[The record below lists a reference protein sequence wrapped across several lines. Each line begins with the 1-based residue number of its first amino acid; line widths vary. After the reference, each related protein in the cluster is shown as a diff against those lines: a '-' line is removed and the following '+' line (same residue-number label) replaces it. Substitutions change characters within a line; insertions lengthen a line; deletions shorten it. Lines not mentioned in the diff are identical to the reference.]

1 MGKSRTRK
9 IQRRADRSSAPAVR
23 APLNWKLV
31 TVPVVVVALLIT
43 GGLLLHGRLSAS
55 PAQPVPATAANSGS
69 ATAFTVPTVNGPQF
83 SLAAQRGHP
92 VVLYFMAAW
101 CTSCQAES
109 NALGQ
114 IEQKYGT
121 NVRIALVDIGG
132 KIDSPGSLRDFVQRS
147 QGPSRFWILDSQGT
161 VAGDYGVTAL
171 DTTYVIDKN
180 GHIAYSSAT
189 PLDYSTLDHVLGGLA

>member
-55 PAQPVPATAANSGS
+55 PAQPVPATAAYSGS